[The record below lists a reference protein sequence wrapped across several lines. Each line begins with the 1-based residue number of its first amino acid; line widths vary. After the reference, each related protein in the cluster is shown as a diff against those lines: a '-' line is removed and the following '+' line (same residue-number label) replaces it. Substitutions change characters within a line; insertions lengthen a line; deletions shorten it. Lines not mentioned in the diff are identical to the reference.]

1 KWPMLPRR
9 SASEFTSA
17 ERGFALGSLTD
28 RRGGGQVG
36 PTNRIKRARAGRK
49 RGHEGSRVCVA
60 CSGGVRD
67 LEGWRRQLLD
77 VATAHEQQA
86 TVTSETYQNAVAT
99 CKLSQAANGVVG
111 IGSPSHEASLAFVA
125 GPPVAAG
132 GGGAENRPWN
142 LSDERTWVHKHSD
155 AVLETR
161 QPAGKRR
168 PGLGIRKT
176 IAGYVDEVA

>member
-1 KWPMLPRR
+1 MLPRR

-28 RRGGGQVG
+28 RRAGGQVG
-36 PTNRIKRARAGRK
+36 PTNRIKRARADRK
-49 RGHEGSRVCVA
+49 GGHEGSRVRVA

-67 LEGWRRQLLD
+67 LEGWRRQSLD

-86 TVTSETYQNAVAT
+86 TVTSETHQNAVAT

-132 GGGAENRPWN
+132 GGGAESPGPGRSSLP
-142 LSDERTWVHKHSD
+142 RRR
-155 AVLETR
+155 ETSR
-161 QPAGKRR
+161 KFARR
-168 PGLGIRKT
+168 PP
-176 IAGYVDEVA
+176 